1 MSTRVKTSCPECGK
15 SLKVDE
21 SLIGKHVRCPACRQR
36 FLLSSV
42 SFSGDGTRDPSLEAV
57 QTIGGDGD
65 GTVDEDAKQRLNEP
79 SAGSI
84 GRFEIKSALGGGGF
98 GVVYRAFD
106 PVLGR
111 EVALKVPKFG
121 PEDAKRTQRFLIE
134 AQAAA
139 HLHHPNIVAVFE
151 SGQAGDKAFIASEY
165 VAGKPLSVRSE
176 ENPPSFQ
183 EAALWTRALADAL
196 DYAHDEG
203 IIHRDIKP
211 DNIMMAAK
219 DRPQIMDFGLA
230 KRTDEDSS
238 MTGDGS
244 ILGTPAYMSP
254 EQARG
259 ETDRVGPHSDQYSL
273 GVVLYELLTGKRPF
287 EGPPHS
293 VVAQVAGQ
301 VPPAPRKLNA
311 RIPEDLEAI
320 CQQAMEKEPEN
331 RYSDLSAMT
340 ADLDRWLSGRETMA
354 RPIGRFERLTR
365 WCKRNPM
372 VAGLTVALLVVMFA
386 GTVVS
391 LNFAVAARGEQRIA
405 QEERDNAEAA
415 RRAAEQS
422 QEDAE
427 DAAKAAR
434 KSQEQ
439 ESQAR
444 RTAENRLVESYLA
457 RGRSLCE
464 RGDVH
469 HGMLWLARSLEILP
483 THADD
488 LQHAI
493 RMNLATWQQQLRVRR
508 RVLQHNGRVRSVA
521 FSPDDKIILTG
532 SWDHTVRLWDAS
544 TGTPIGQPL
553 QHPDTVHAAAFSPD
567 GKTILTGCRD
577 KIARLWDAATQKP
590 VGEPLKHKD
599 YVLAV
604 AFSPDGMRILTGGKG
619 KIARLWDAATRM
631 PVAEPMKHPGWIL
644 DVTFSPDGETIVT
657 ACDDGSARFWDAVT
671 LKPVGEP
678 LKHPSGVRG
687 IAFSPD
693 GKRIVT
699 ACGDKT
705 VRLWD
710 SMTRELYGWP
720 LKHDSRVD
728 FATFSPD
735 GETVVT
741 ACQDGKVWQFDA
753 KSLERHSRPLH
764 HVNHVQAVSFS
775 SDGKTVLT
783 GCADGT
789 ASLWDSAVVETI
801 GHTIKHENQ
810 VRAVAFSSD
819 GKRILTGCA
828 DGTARIWNATTAEA
842 IGRPFPHPP
851 IVQAVAFS
859 PDGKRVLTGG
869 RDATARIWDAA
880 TGEAVGAPL
889 RHEQRVLGVDFSPDG
904 ALILT
909 GSRDHT
915 ARLWDAATG
924 TPIGH
929 PLQHQN
935 IVYAVAFSPD
945 GKTIL
950 TGCSDNSAR
959 LWDAATLKPVGEP
972 LKHRGIVQGI
982 AFSPDGGKVAT
993 AASDGT
999 ARLWDARSGEPIGQA
1014 LRHRVAGLFDVAFS
1028 PDGNSVVTAS
1038 NAGAQLWDATSG
1050 IRIGRL
1056 MRHHNRVRAV
1066 AFSPDGEYILSG
1078 SDDTIAQFW
1087 KVPTPVEG
1095 SPDRIALWVQVI
1107 AGMGLNADGSFL
1119 GLNANAWSERRTSL
1133 SDVIDQNSGAAAAE
1147 TRPISDSK

>member
-1 MSTRVKTSCPECGK
+1 MSTRVKTSCPQCGK

-21 SLIGKHVRCPACRQR
+21 SLIGKNVRCPACRHR
-36 FLLSSV
+36 FLLSSL
-42 SFSGDGTRDPSLEAV
+42 SFSGDGSRDPSMEAV
-57 QTIGGDGD
+57 HTIGDGD
-65 GTVDEDAKQRLNEP
+65 DGTAEQRAQQRQSEP
-79 SAGSI
+79 SVGSI

-121 PEDAKRTQRFLIE
+121 PDDPNRTQRFLIE

-165 VAGKPLSVRSE
+165 VAGNPLSVRSE
-176 ENPPSFQ
+176 EDPPSFQ

-196 DYAHDEG
+196 GYAHDEG

-293 VVAQVAGQ
+293 VVAQVAAQ
-301 VPPAPRKLNA
+301 EPPAPRKLNV

-320 CQQAMEKEPEN
+320 CQQTMEKEPSA
-331 RYSDLSAMT
+331 RYADMHEFAEDLT
-340 ADLDRWLSGRETMA
+340 RWLAGRETLA
-354 RPIGRFERLTR
+354 RPIGRLERLTR

-386 GTVVS
+386 GMVVS
-391 LNFAVAARGEQRIA
+391 LNFAVAARAEQRIA
-405 QEERDNAEAA
+405 QDERDNAEKSKKA
-415 RRAAEQS
+415 
-422 QEDAE
+422 AE
-427 DAAKAAR
+427 DAAEASRAA
-434 KSQEQ
+434 KVQ

-444 RTAENRLVESYLA
+444 RTAEKRLVESYLS
-457 RGRSLCE
+457 RGHSLCE

-469 HGMLWLARSLEILP
+469 HGILWLARSLEDLP

-488 LQHAI
+488 LQHVI
-493 RMNLATWQQQLRVRR
+493 RMNIATWQRQLRVRR
-508 RVLQHNGRVRSVA
+508 RVLQHNGRVLAVA
-521 FSPDDKIILTG
+521 FSPDDKIVLTG
-532 SWDHTVRLWDAS
+532 SWDQTARLWDAA

-553 QHPDTVHAAAFSPD
+553 QHPDMVHAAVFSPD

-577 KIARLWDAATQKP
+577 KIARLWDATTQKP
-590 VGEPLKHKD
+590 VGEPLIHED
-599 YVLAV
+599 HVLAV
-604 AFSPDGMRILTGGKG
+604 AFSPDERRIFTGGKD
-619 KIARLWDAATRM
+619 KIARLWDAATQK
-631 PVAEPMKHPGWIL
+631 PIGEPLKHPGWIT
-644 DVTFSPDGETIVT
+644 DVAFSPDGETFVT
-657 ACDDGSARFWDAVT
+657 ACEDGSARFWDAVT

-710 SMTRELYGWP
+710 PVTRALYGWP

-735 GETVVT
+735 GETVIT
-741 ACQDGKVWQFDA
+741 ACQDGKAWLFDA
-753 KSLERHSRPLH
+753 KSLERDSRPFH
-764 HVNHVQAVSFS
+764 HGAHVQAVAFS
-775 SDGKTVLT
+775 ADGKTILT

-789 ASLWDSAVVETI
+789 ASFWDSAVAETI
-801 GHTIKHENQ
+801 GHSIQHEHQ
-810 VRAVAFSSD
+810 VRAVDFSPD
-819 GKRILTGCA
+819 GKRFLTGSA
-828 DGTARIWNATTAEA
+828 DGIAQIWNAETGEA
-842 IGRPFPHPP
+842 IGRPLPHPP
-851 IVQAVAFS
+851 RVQAVAFS

-889 RHEQRVLGVDFSPDG
+889 RHKKRVLAVDFSPDG

-909 GSRDHT
+909 GSWDHT

-924 TPIGH
+924 TPIGD
-929 PLQHQN
+929 PLQHQS
-935 IVYAVAFSPD
+935 IVYDAAFSPD

-950 TGCSDNSAR
+950 TGCRDNIAR

-972 LKHRGIVQGI
+972 LKHRGLVQGV

-993 AASDGT
+993 AAQDGT
-999 ARLWDARSGEPIGQA
+999 ARLWDARSGKPIGQA

-1028 PDGNSVVTAS
+1028 PDGDSVVTAS

-1066 AFSPDGEYILSG
+1066 AFSPDGKYVLSG

-1095 SPDRIALWVQVI
+1095 SPDRIALWVQVL

-1119 GLNANAWSERRTSL
+1119 GLNAKTWSERRESL
-1133 SDVIDQNSGAAAAE
+1133 TDLIDRNSSAAAVE
-1147 TRPISDSK
+1147 TRPISASQ